1 MGVSLFLYLC
11 IMKKYVDVIVPLPIA
26 SQYTYSLPPEM
37 QGSVQVGCRVVVPFG
52 KKKYY
57 TGVVTKVHDSAPEG
71 YETKEVEELLDESP
85 VILPHQFQLWEWLA
99 SYYLCTLGDVFKAA
113 LPSGMKLES
122 ETIILRNE
130 EFEASEPLSEA
141 EQRLLDSLVEGKEQC
156 VTQLQRNYGQ
166 RNILQIVKRLL
177 EKEAVFVKEDLKR
190 NYKPR
195 SETRV
200 RLLEK
205 EMDEARMQVLFDQLG
220 RAKKQLSVLMKYVE
234 LSGWAGPN
242 HPLKEVSKRE
252 LLDKS
257 GVSSAVFNGLIEKGI
272 FEVYSQEIGRL
283 DKTMLQTT
291 ELNPL
296 NPSQQAAL
304 EKIMSAFREKNVCLL
319 HGVTSS
325 GKTEIYIHLIEKAV
339 ASGKQVLYLLP
350 EIALT
355 AQITERLR
363 KVFGHRLGVYH
374 SKFPDAERVEIWKKQ
389 LDDQAYDVILGVRSS
404 VFLPFKRLGLVIVD
418 EEHEN
423 TYKQQEPAPRYHA
436 RSVAIMLASMYGA
449 KVLLGTATP
458 NVESYFNALSG
469 KYGLVELKERYKDIQ
484 LPHIEKV
491 DIKELI
497 HQKRMKGPFSPML
510 VQEIRKALEN
520 KEQVILFQNR
530 RGFAPMIECH
540 TCAWVPKCKNCD
552 VSLTYHK
559 GLNQLTCHYC
569 GYTCPVPR
577 MCPACGET
585 DLRNRGFGTERVEDD
600 MKMVF
605 PEAKVARMDLDTTRT
620 RTAYEKIIA
629 DFEQGKTDILIGTQ
643 MVSKGL
649 DFENVSVVGILNAD
663 TMLNYPDFRSYERAF
678 QLMAQVAGR
687 AGRKNKQGL
696 VILQTKSTDL
706 PVIQQVIQNDYE
718 QLYYDQLA
726 ERQLFRYPPFYRLV
740 YVYLKHRK
748 EDVLNA
754 AAEAMATQLR
764 AGLGER
770 VLGPDKPPVARIQT
784 LFIKKMIIK
793 VEQNASMAKVKAYLQ
808 AVQRAIIADERF
820 RSLIVYYD
828 VDPQ

>member
-1 MGVSLFLYLC
+1 
-11 IMKKYVDVIVPLPIA
+11 MKKYVDVIVPLPIA
-26 SQYTYSLPPEM
+26 SQYTYSLPAEM

-130 EFEASEPLSEA
+130 EFEASEPLPEA

-166 RNILQIVKRLL
+166 RNILPIVKRLL

-195 SETRV
+195 SEKRV

-257 GVSSAVFNGLIEKGI
+257 GVSSTVFNGLIEKGI

-296 NPSQQAAL
+296 NPSQKTAL

-404 VFLPFKRLGLVIVD
+404 VFLPFKRLGLVIVV

-770 VLGPDKPPVARIQT
+770 VLGPDKPPVGRIQT

>member
-1 MGVSLFLYLC
+1 
-11 IMKKYVDVIVPLPIA
+11 MKKYVDVIVPLPIA

-130 EFEASEPLSEA
+130 EFEASEPLLDA
-141 EQRLLDSLVEGKEQC
+141 EQRLLDLLVEGKEQC

-166 RNILQIVKRLL
+166 RNILPIVKRLL

-296 NPSQQAAL
+296 NPSQQTAL

-770 VLGPDKPPVARIQT
+770 VLGPDKPPVGRIQT

>member
-1 MGVSLFLYLC
+1 
-11 IMKKYVDVIVPLPIA
+11 MKKYVDVIVPLPIA

-130 EFEASEPLSEA
+130 EFEASEPLLDA
-141 EQRLLDSLVEGKEQC
+141 EQRLLDLLVEGKEQC

-166 RNILQIVKRLL
+166 RNILPIVKRLL

-257 GVSSAVFNGLIEKGI
+257 GVSSTVFNGLIEKGI

-296 NPSQQAAL
+296 NPSQQTAL

-770 VLGPDKPPVARIQT
+770 VLGPDKPPVGRIQT